1 MDFDDP
7 ETNAV
12 TLVPGAWRE
21 GRELPDI
28 NVGGNRDTSEANFQS
43 EILKHYTLAR
53 LHTVSKIY
61 QQTVLNMLKWFIQI
75 VLWIIY

>member
-12 TLVPGAWRE
+12 VPGAWRE
-21 GRELPDI
+21 GRELLDI
-28 NVGGNRDTSEANFQS
+28 NVGGNRDTREANFQS

-53 LHTVSKIY
+53 LHTASKIY
-61 QQTVLNMLKWFIQI
+61 QQTVLNMLFIQF
-75 VLWIIY
+75 VLWINY